1 LPAILAARLIPPPNR
16 PRMAIN
22 PIQIDPSVLT
32 SAFNVKAGIG
42 GSSTGAAGT
51 TAAKP
56 TPPWLLKADITPA
69 AISDLVRNVLIGGHF
84 IDTDAAKLT
93 VPVSDKSTASNYKTL
108 FGLYQGLVAL
118 NGLADLAAG
127 KNVSAYD
134 QTRYQ
139 KAFANGLT
147 QMQGF
152 LDHQPF
158 EGFDVVQGKVST
170 SLKSTIGA
178 KTGTD
183 SYTTGTIYTGK
194 INGEVPAF
202 QGNVT
207 FGADVTKG
215 GTLMHVDFDLSEM
228 DPAARTM
235 GNVVN
240 YMNGKMKDAGISTR
254 FANVRT
260 PGKAQTVTVGK
271 STVTLSPGP
280 DTFALQIKG
289 NSVEKVTLIPTTS
302 VPAIF
307 LAQGSGSK
315 VGPSPDA
322 QQQLLKFDTSSNAVQ
337 TAPGD
342 GLVFQRALD
351 ANLSNVKGTA
361 TAADGSVYVL
371 GTVSGTVAGQ
381 VIQGPSDLALM
392 KYDSAGNL
400 LFTRTLGAEGA
411 AQGLTLAVSA
421 DGSQVA
427 VAGSVKGALDSTD
440 TKPDAASTDMVVTV
454 FDKAGQELWTQ
465 RAGAPGADD
474 TPASVAFA
482 ANGTVYVAGQTNG
495 TVFAGGGKIGS
506 TDNYVMGFS
515 ATKKPLYDGTGAF
528 AYSPKQVSRLQYGST
543 GVDRNAGM
551 VVSGTNLLVA
561 GVENGHAVVRRY
573 DISSGK
579 PVLAATRDLG
589 DLQGG
594 DVAGL
599 ALQADGSIVVAG
611 STHNGALAVGT
622 PTQPYVPPAKAAF
635 VASLAGDLTSQPT
648 DALTYVGGAKDQTA
662 TAVTVSGGK
671 VYLAGTISTGVK
683 TVGKDV
689 VPLSDGFVSQ
699 IDPVTGQTTWSRQ
712 YSGRG
717 SVAAPTGIA
726 VSAAG
731 SSILDKL
738 GLPSG
743 AVDYSASDQVVAN
756 TSARAGDGFYV
767 RAGQTGAAKL
777 VTIAANDTYKT
788 LATKISRALG
798 FQATITTM
806 TISGVTQLQIK
817 PIDERRPIELQ
828 GGPPGRDALS
838 SLGIAEGLV
847 TTDALTAKSHATGSQ
862 PVGAIAA
869 TNKLKGYYSLQLPS
883 SLTLTSANEIK
894 QAQSALQLALST
906 VRTIYGD
913 MTTVPAVDT
922 TKSGPV
928 PTYITK
934 QAQQYQAAL
943 DRLTGGGG

>member
-1 LPAILAARLIPPPNR
+1 MPTILAARLIPAPRNR
-16 PRMAIN
+16 CRMAIN
-22 PIQIDPSVLT
+22 PIQIDPSLLT
-32 SAFNVKAGIG
+32 AAFNAKSGIA
-42 GSSTGAAGT
+42 GSSTDASGSG

-56 TPPWLLKADITPA
+56 TPPWLLRADITPA
-69 AISDLVRNVLIGGHF
+69 AISDLVRNVLTGGHF
-84 IDTDAAKLT
+84 IDTNAAQLNA
-93 VPVSDKSTASNYKTL
+93 PVSDKSTASNYKTL
-108 FGLYQGLVAL
+108 FGLYQGLTAL

-127 KNVSAYD
+127 KAVSAYD
-134 QTRYQ
+134 KARYQ
-139 KAFANGLT
+139 KAFTSGLT
-147 QMQGF
+147 ELQGF
-152 LDHQPF
+152 LDGQPF
-158 EGFDVVQGKVST
+158 KGFDLVQGKVST

-178 KTGTD
+178 KAETD
-183 SYTTGTIYTGK
+183 TYTTGTVYTGK

-202 QGNVT
+202 QGNVK
-207 FGADVTKG
+207 FGADVAKG
-215 GTLMHVDFDLSEM
+215 GTLMHVAFDLSEM
-228 DPAARTM
+228 GATPRTM

-280 DTFALQIKG
+280 DTFALQVKG
-289 NSVEKVTLIPTTS
+289 NTVEKVTLIPAAS
-302 VPAIF
+302 APAIF
-307 LAQGSGSK
+307 LTQGSGSS

-337 TAPGD
+337 SAPGD

-351 ANLSNVKGTA
+351 ANMSSVKATA
-361 TAADGSVYVL
+361 TAVDGSVYVL

-381 VIQGPSDLALM
+381 TIQGPSDLALM

-400 LFTRTLGAEGA
+400 LFTRTLGAHGT

-427 VAGSVKGALDSTD
+427 VAGTVKGALDSTD
-440 TKPDAASTDMVVTV
+440 TKPDPASSDMMVTV

-465 RAGAPGADD
+465 RAGAPGADAP
-474 TPASVAFA
+474 PASVAFA
-482 ANGTVYVAGQTNG
+482 ADGTVYVAGQTNG
-495 TVFAGGGKIGS
+495 TIFGGGGKVGAADS
-506 TDNYVMGFS
+506 YLMGFS

-551 VVSGTNLLVA
+551 VVSGSNLLVA

-589 DLQGG
+589 DLKGG

-599 ALQADGSIVVAG
+599 ALQANGSIVVAG
-611 STHNGALAVGT
+611 STHNGALDAGT
-622 PTQPYVPPAKAAF
+622 PTQAYTPPAKAAF
-635 VASLAGDLTSQPT
+635 VASLAGDLSAQPT
-648 DALTYVGGAKDQTA
+648 DTLAYVGGAKDRSA

-671 VYLAGTISTGVK
+671 VYLTGAISTGVK
-683 TVGKDV
+683 TIGANVI
-689 VPLSDGFVSQ
+689 PLSDGYVAE
-699 IDPVTGQTTWSRQ
+699 IDPATGQTTWSRQ
-712 YSGRG
+712 YAGRG
-717 SVAAPTGIA
+717 GVAAPTGIA
-726 VSAAG
+726 VGATG

-743 AVDYSASDQVVAN
+743 AVDYSASAQVVAN

-767 RAGQTGAAKL
+767 RSGQTGAAKL
-777 VTIAANDTYKT
+777 ITIAATDTYKT

-798 FQATITTM
+798 FQANVTTL
-806 TISGVTQLQIK
+806 TFSGFTQLQIK
-817 PIDERRPIELQ
+817 PIDNRRPIELQ
-828 GGPPGRDALS
+828 AGPQGRDALS
-838 SLGIAEGLV
+838 ALGIAEGLV
-847 TTDALTAKSHATGSQ
+847 TTDALTAKSHAPGSQ

-883 SLTLTSANEIK
+883 SLNLATSNEIK

-922 TKSGPV
+922 SKTGTV
-928 PTYITK
+928 PSYITK
-934 QAQQYQAAL
+934 EMAQYQAAL
-943 DRLTGGGG
+943 SRLTGG